1 FSVADASRSRPGI
14 ASIVSI
20 TTGIFVRCSIRSSTV
35 SAFLMASAVKSPP
48 RSRISAAPSC
58 GTARA
63 AKATRGI
70 ANLARCL
77 NMEIESLPVEESVCL
92 TRRHRGLITQSIT
105 PACRLLV
112 FRSLACR
119 GWSVFAAAAR
129 FSLYAGIWH
138 QFAGAMSRSECC
150 DIVEPGDGN
159 DLGTADQDPCP
170 VAPDAESNGIMDI
183 DLTRGRTVAEI
194 VEVGIMKLQ
203 KLDLVQ
209 SEVTK
214 TR

>member
-1 FSVADASRSRPGI
+1 
-14 ASIVSI
+14 
-20 TTGIFVRCSIRSSTV
+20 
-35 SAFLMASAVKSPP
+35 MASAVNIPA

-63 AKATRGI
+63 AKTTRGI

-77 NMEIESLPVEESVCL
+77 NMGIESLPVEESVCL

-105 PACRLLV
+105 PTGRLLV

-119 GWSVFAAAAR
+119 CWSVFATAAR
-129 FSLYAGIWH
+129 FYLYAGIWH
-138 QFAGAMSRSECC
+138 QFARAMLRSECC
-150 DIVEPGDGN
+150 DVVEPGDGN

-183 DLTRGRTVAEI
+183 GIMDIDLTRGRTVAEI
-194 VEVGIMKLQ
+194 VEVGVMKLQ
-203 KLDLVQ
+203 KLGVARDESPQ
-209 SEVTK
+209 AGI
-214 TR
+214 R